1 MNLNEAG
8 PQSALCRT
16 TYDKFGIEQAADF
29 HIYNPAEPAKVAACE
44 DGLADPADDLFQWD
58 FSPGYTKCHWNDL
71 MIAKVV
77 DAVLEADGED
87 GEIAEGGVERNF
99 FEVLM
104 REKLGRFRGAWKG
117 FQPRFNEHLGCLE
130 MMREARDRGTQAAE
144 QHQLVCRSTTSKHH
158 VSPSR

>member
-8 PQSALCRT
+8 PQSALRRS
-16 TYDKFGIEQAADF
+16 TYDKFGVEQAADF

-58 FSPGYTKCHWNDL
+58 FSPKYTKCRWSDL
-71 MIAKVV
+71 MIAKVI
-77 DAVLEADGED
+77 DTVLEADSKD
-87 GEIAEGGVERNF
+87 GEIAEGGVECDF
-99 FEVLM
+99 LEVLM

-117 FQPRFNEHLGCLE
+117 FQLRFNECLGRLE
-130 MMREARDRGTQAAE
+130 TMREARDCGTQAAE
-144 QHQLVCRSTTSKHH
+144 QHQLACRSTTSKHR